1 MRLSLIV
8 AQALAA
14 SVLAAPAVFKR
25 QSQGIEAET
34 GDSVSGGPAAVS
46 NPNVN
51 NGDQVDGSLIVNGSE
66 DGDFINNA
74 FGNSIT
80 HVNSNQANK
89 GNLVINPSVVTSNGN
104 DGWTANG
111 NQNHLGDS
119 QDVIPGLWR
128 RDAVFTNVATTNARF
143 AHDVPL
149 AYYPQVFYTP
159 PVAAYPAGYPAAH
172 VSDNRQQASIVQNQ
186 A

>member
-8 AQALAA
+8 IQALAMSA
-14 SVLAAPAVFKR
+14 LAAPALLRR
-25 QSQGIEAET
+25 QDIAAAS

-51 NGDQVDGSLIVNGSE
+51 NGEQTDSSLIVSGGAS

-89 GNLVINPSVVTSNGN
+89 GNLVINPSFTTSDGN
-104 DGWTANG
+104 SGATANG

-119 QDVIPGLWR
+119 QDMYPGLWR
-128 RDAVFTNVATTNARF
+128 RDVVFNNGRPHA
-143 AHDVPL
+143 
-149 AYYPQVFYTP
+149 Q
-159 PVAAYPAGYPAAH
+159 PVAAPPGAVQLVARPPGH
-172 VSDNRQQASIVQNQ
+172 VNANHQDASIVQNQ